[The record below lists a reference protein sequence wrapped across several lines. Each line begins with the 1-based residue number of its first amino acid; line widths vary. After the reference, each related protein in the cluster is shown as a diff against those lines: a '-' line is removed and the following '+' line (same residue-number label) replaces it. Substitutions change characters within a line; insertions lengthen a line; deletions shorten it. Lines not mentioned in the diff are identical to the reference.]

1 MMGSTAWYTPNSLS
15 PSCRSMMGVYTSEM
29 TVLRAMDT

>member
-15 PSCRSMMGVYTSEM
+15 PSRWIMMGVYTSEIS
-29 TVLRAMDT
+29 VLSPMDT